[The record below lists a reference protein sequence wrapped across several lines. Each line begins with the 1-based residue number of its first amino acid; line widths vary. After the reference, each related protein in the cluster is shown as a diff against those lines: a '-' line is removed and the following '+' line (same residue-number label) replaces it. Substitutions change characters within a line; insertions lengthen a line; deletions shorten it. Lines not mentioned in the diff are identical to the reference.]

1 MVDRL
6 VVAST
11 NIIVYFRLYLKY
23 VHWRVG
29 DQIIVP
35 LGYAL
40 TEVSFSHITGAA

>member
-1 MVDRL
+1 MVDEL
-6 VVAST
+6 MVTS
-11 NIIVYFRLYLKY
+11 NIIIVYFRLYLQY

-29 DQIIVP
+29 NQIIIP